1 MLKKLDI
8 YIIRKFLGTFFLAL
22 GLIILVAVVFDFSE
36 KVDDFIS
43 HKAPLHNIIFDYYLN
58 FIPFFGNLFS
68 YLFVFVAVI
77 FFTSK
82 MSVHSEITAILSTG
96 VSYRRLM
103 VPYMIAAFLIAALSF
118 LLSNYFIPS
127 TSKNRLDFEAK
138 YLDKSYGSPERDI
151 HKQIGEGVFMYVESF
166 TPRNNWGNKFSLEK
180 FENGAL
186 TSKLMA
192 ESIQYDSTKQKWR
205 IKNWWRRDVDGIH
218 ETITV
223 GSGATAV
230 IDSALNVFPDEF
242 NRNSNVVETMTTPQ
256 LKRFI
261 SRELSRGHGD
271 RYYDIARHKRF
282 AGPFAVFILTI
293 IGVSLSSRKV
303 HGGIGMHIGFG
314 IALSFSYILFMQVS
328 QEFARAGELSPW
340 LAVWLPNFV
349 YAIIAIVL
357 YKMAP
362 K

>member
-22 GLIILVAVVFDFSE
+22 GLIVLVAMVFDFSE

-43 HKAPLHNIIFDYYLN
+43 HKAPLREILLSYYLN
-58 FIPFFGNLFS
+58 FIPFFGNLFC
-68 YLFVFVAVI
+68 YLFVFIAVI

-96 VSYRRLM
+96 VSYRRMM
-103 VPYMIAAFLIAALSF
+103 VPYMTAAFLIAALSF
-118 LLSNYFIPS
+118 LLSNWVIPS
-127 TSKNRLDFEAK
+127 TSKSRLDFEAK
-138 YLDKSYGSPERDI
+138 YFDKAYGSPERDI

-180 FENGAL
+180 FENGTL
-186 TSKLMA
+186 KSKLMA
-192 ESIQYDSTKQKWR
+192 ESIQYDSIKQSWKL
-205 IKNWWRRDVDGIH
+205 KNWWQRDVDGIN
-218 ETITV
+218 ETIT
-223 GSGATAV
+223 SGATM
-230 IDSALNVFPDEF
+230 DSALNLFPDEF

-261 SRELSRGHGD
+261 KRELSRGHYD
-271 RYYDIARHKRF
+271 PYYDIARHKRI

-303 HGGIGMHIGFG
+303 RGGIGMHIGFG

-328 QEFARAGELSPW
+328 QELARADDLFPW
-340 LAVWLPNFV
+340 IAVWLPNFL
-349 YAIIAIVL
+349 YAAIAVIL